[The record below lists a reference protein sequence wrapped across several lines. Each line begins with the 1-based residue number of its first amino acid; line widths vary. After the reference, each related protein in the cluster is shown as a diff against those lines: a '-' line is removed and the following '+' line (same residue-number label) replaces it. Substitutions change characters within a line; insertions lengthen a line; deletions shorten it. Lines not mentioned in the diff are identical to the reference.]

1 MKWYVPD
8 KVGEVR
14 ARKKQ
19 DVECLWYY
27 TTTSIFKKTGQV
39 AQLIDPSQI
48 PENFSAL
55 SYNNNIMSI
64 MAIAIIMHIGL

>member
-1 MKWYVPD
+1 MPV
-8 KVGEVR
+8 V
-14 ARKKQ
+14 
-19 DVECLWYY
+19 L

-64 MAIAIIMHIGL
+64 MAITVIMHIGL